1 MDRLREL
8 ARLVEVGRRRLH
20 PDEVGVR
27 RVGEAARDRRLDAGR
42 DAEEALRRALAGDE
56 RRVALVDVAR
66 QQRRRVGV
74 GPRDHERRHV
84 ENVGREPGREQ
95 RPDELAGRHEHLAAE
110 VAALLLGRELILEV
124 DGRRA
129 RLDHPL
135 HQLERVQRPAE
146 AGLRVGDD
154 RDEPVDLVALGA
166 IPSAQSIWSARR
178 SALFSRLTIAGTLF
192 AG

>member
-1 MDRLREL
+1 MDRLGEL
-8 ARLVEVGRRRLH
+8 ARLARGPASRSRIQTRSAYGAYAR
-20 PDEVGVR
+20 PR
-27 RVGEAARDRRLDAGR
+27 AIAASTPPRTRKKPSG
-42 DAEEALRRALAGDE
+42 RALAGEE
-56 RRVALVDVAR
+56 RAVALVDVAR

-74 GPRDHERRHV
+74 GAGDDERRHA
-84 ENVGREPGREQ
+84 EHVGREPRRQQ
-95 RPDELAGRHEHLAAE
+95 RADELAGRDEHLAAE

-154 RDEPVDLVALGA
+154 RERASRCRRL
-166 IPSAQSIWSARR
+166 PSAHSIWSARS
-178 SALFSRLTIAGTLF
+178 SALFSRRTIAGTLF